1 MFGIHPIRWI
11 MRSAMRKFIVAAMLV
26 SGTGTTGATMFA
38 PDSVPG
44 QLGTQFVHLTEYAV
58 NKITEPSENTQ
69 PVRLTPVNYPAQ

>member
-1 MFGIHPIRWI
+1 MFGIHPIRWV
-11 MRSAMRKFIVAAMLV
+11 MRSTTRKLLATAMLL

-58 NKITEPSENTQ
+58 NKITEPSENPQ
-69 PVRLTPVNYPAQ
+69 PVQLTPVNYPSQ